1 MEIGN
6 RKWRMGSGKREM
18 WNRKWGL
25 YFLLSIPY
33 SLFPIPYSLFPIPYS
48 LYLTLHFLF
57 FIPSFGNIQQRT
69 LRLYLVELVA
79 LLSISPNSP

>member
-18 WNRKWGL
+18 WSRKWGL
-25 YFLLSIPY
+25 YF
-33 SLFPIPYSLFPIPYS
+33 LFPIPYS
-48 LYLTLHFLF
+48 LYLYLTLHSPF
-57 FIPSFGNIQQRT
+57 FIPSFGNVQQRT

>member
-1 MEIGN
+1 MNVTKSGNGDGKWKLGIGN
-6 RKWRMGSGKREM
+6 GEWEVENEKCGVGNGVS
-18 WNRKWGL
+18 
-25 YFLLSIPY
+25 
-33 SLFPIPYSLFPIPYS
+33 IPYSLFPIPYS
-48 LYLTLHFLF
+48 LYLTLHSPF

>member
-25 YFLLSIPY
+25 YFLFS
-33 SLFPIPYSLFPIPYS
+33 IPYSLFPIPYS